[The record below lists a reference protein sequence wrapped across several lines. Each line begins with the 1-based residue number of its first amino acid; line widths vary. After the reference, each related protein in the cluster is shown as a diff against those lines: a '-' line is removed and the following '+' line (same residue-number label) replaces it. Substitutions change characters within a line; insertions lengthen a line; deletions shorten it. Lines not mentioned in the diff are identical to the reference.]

1 MISNS
6 GDVTNLSASFEV
18 LHLSVM
24 QSSFGFT
31 NPCRK
36 LRNPSVKLK
45 CKLNAETLLI
55 RDLQHALNE
64 NVAVVKNSL
73 FINLQRM

>member
-1 MISNS
+1 MISNN

-18 LHLSVM
+18 LRLSVM

-36 LRNPSVKLK
+36 HHNPSVKLK
-45 CKLNAETLLI
+45 CKLTETLLI
-55 RDLQHALNE
+55 RELQHALNE
-64 NVAVVKNSL
+64 NVGSEKL
-73 FINLQRM
+73 FLY